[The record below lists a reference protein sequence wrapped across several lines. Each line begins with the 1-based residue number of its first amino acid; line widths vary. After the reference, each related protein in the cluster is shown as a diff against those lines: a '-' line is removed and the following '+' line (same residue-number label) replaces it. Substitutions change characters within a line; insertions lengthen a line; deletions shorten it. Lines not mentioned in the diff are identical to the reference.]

1 MNDRR
6 LAFIYTPAIEELR
19 YPDDCPFKTQRAGLA
34 RERLLSFGSLGG
46 PTRLEVAPRQ
56 ATLEDLGRFHEAAYL
71 EQLQRAVGGDLTV
84 EALHLGLGGADTPVF
99 PAMFDYGRW
108 AVGAGLTG
116 ADLLLEGRVDIAFNL
131 LGGFHHAAAG
141 RAGGFCYLN
150 DVVLA
155 CDRLAAAGKRVF
167 CLDVDAHHGD
177 GTQAAF
183 YGRSDVFTAS
193 IHESGKTLYP
203 WGGFE
208 SEVGEGGGEGFNANL
223 SLAAG
228 CHDAAFLRALDEFA
242 LPLLDA
248 YNPDCVVVELGMDTL
263 AGDPLTHLTLTNNVC
278 VDLASRL
285 LARGKPL
292 LIIGGGGYHVEN
304 TVRAWALAWRAFG
317 GEEEEHDLSLGMGG
331 VFLGSSE
338 WAGGLRDPERP
349 VGSEQYRAVNAAL
362 DESLA
367 LARTNLFPR
376 HGLPVERTPAA
387 GPPQGPVSPEIR
399 N

>member
-6 LAFIYTPAIEELR
+6 LAFIYAPEVEQLR
-19 YPDDCPFKTQRAGLA
+19 YPEDCPFKTERAGLV
-34 RERLLSFGSLGG
+34 RQRLASFGSLGG
-46 PTRLEVAPRQ
+46 PNRVEIKPRQ
-56 ATLEDLGRFHEAAYL
+56 AGIDDLRRFHEEAYL
-71 EQLQRAVGGDLTV
+71 EQLRRAAGGDLTV
-84 EALHLGLGGADTPVF
+84 EGLHMGLGGTDTPVF

-108 AVGAGLTG
+108 AVGAGSTG
-116 ADLLLEGRVDIAFNL
+116 ADLLLEGKADIAFNL
-131 LGGFHHAAAG
+131 LGGFHHAHAG
-141 RAGGFCYLN
+141 KAGGFCYLN

-177 GTQAAF
+177 GTQEAF
-183 YGRSDVFTAS
+183 YRRSDVFTAS

-208 SEVGEGGGEGFNANL
+208 SEIGTGGGEGFNANL
-223 SLAAG
+223 SLPVD

-248 YNPDCVVVELGMDTL
+248 FDPDVLVVELGMDTL
-263 AGDPLTHLTLTNNVC
+263 AGDPLTHLALTNNLC
-278 VDLASRL
+278 VELAPRL

-292 LIIGGGGYHVEN
+292 FIIGGGGYHVEN

-317 GEEEEHDLSLGMGG
+317 GEDEEHDLSLGMGG

-338 WAGGLRDPERP
+338 WAGGLRDQERP
-349 VGSEQYRAVNAAL
+349 VSPEKRRAVQLSL

-367 LARTNLFPR
+367 QARQNLFPR
-376 HGLPVERTPAA
+376 HGLPVDRTPAV
-387 GPPQGPVSPEIR
+387 GCPQ
-399 N
+399 